1 MKQIDSINLY
11 NAYMNGADYVM
22 QQKTNLNKI
31 NVFPVA
37 DGDTGSNLY
46 ATMRSII
53 NDSKVNN
60 SIKDTLESIADAS
73 LSGARGN
80 SGIIFSQFLNGLS
93 IEMNGEDLVT
103 MEEFAIAHKNS
114 IDYAY
119 KAVETPVEGTMLT
132 VIKDWANSLFDFHKK
147 AEDFHDLLA
156 QAYSVL
162 ENSLRKTKEQLNILK
177 RAGVVDSG
185 AKGFVIFMK
194 GFIEALRTGER
205 KAANYEDPDNSL
217 VIQNEDHLETQFR
230 YCVEAK
236 IKGCSDTGTLLKSIG
251 GLGDSLIVAGNQRV
265 ARVHVHTNSPDKV
278 FDIISLHE
286 EIISQKIDD
295 MKMQSEIVNNR
306 KYEIAVVT
314 DSIADLPQDFID
326 DYQIQL
332 IPINILMGG
341 KEYLDKLSVSNEKV
355 IEMIE
360 SGIEFPTSSQPVVK
374 NIENTFIYLLEHYSK
389 VIAITVA
396 SELSG
401 TYNAFKKAAENVNE
415 YGNVYVID
423 SKLNSGAQGL
433 LVANCAKLIAKNFSY
448 DETIEKIEKL
458 RSKIKIIVSVS
469 NLTNMIKGGRLGT
482 TAGKIAQKLNMK
494 PIVTLDKNG
503 KGTLGGAAFSQK
515 GSQRKIIKKVEK
527 LYKENKLESY
537 SIIYIDDE
545 KPALEIAEEI
555 EKITGMKPEFFSK
568 SSSVIAISAGT
579 GALAVSFIEK

>member
-1 MKQIDSINLY
+1 MKQIDSLNLY
-11 NAYMNGADYVM
+11 NAYMTGAEYVM
-22 QQKTNLNKI
+22 KQKLNLNKI

-37 DGDTGSNLY
+37 DGDTGSNLD

-53 NDSKVNN
+53 NDSKVNG
-60 SIKDTLESIADAS
+60 SVKATLESIADAS

-93 IEMNGEDLVT
+93 MEIGGDDLIS

-114 IDYAY
+114 VEYAY
-119 KAVETPVEGTMLT
+119 KAIENPVEGTMLT
-132 VIKDWANSLFDFHKK
+132 VIKDWANSLFDFHKRAK
-147 AEDFHDLLA
+147 DFHDLLSH
-156 QAYSVL
+156 AYSTL
-162 ENSLRKTKEQLNILK
+162 EKSLKKTKEQLSVLK

-185 AKGFVIFMK
+185 AKGFVVFMK
-194 GFIEALRTGER
+194 GFIEALISGKR
-205 KAANYEDPDNSL
+205 NSVYIDDPDENTEAEIDS
-217 VIQNEDHLETQFR
+217 HLATKYR

-236 IKGCSDTGTLLKSIG
+236 IKGCSDTGLLLKSIT
-251 GLGDSLIVAGNQRV
+251 GLGDSLIVAGNTRV
-265 ARVHVHTNSPDKV
+265 ARVHIHTNYPHKV
-278 FDIISLHE
+278 FDIIALHE

-295 MKMQSEIVNNR
+295 MKLQSEIVSNR
-306 KYEIAVVT
+306 KFDIALIT

-326 DYQIQL
+326 EYQIQMM
-332 IPINILMGG
+332 PINILMGG
-341 KEYLDKLSVSNEKV
+341 KEYFDKLSITNEKV

-360 SGIEFPTSSQPVVK
+360 SGIEFPTSSQPAIK
-374 NIENTFIYLLEHYSK
+374 NIEDVLLYLLEHYNS
-389 VIAITVA
+389 VIAVTVA

-401 TYNAFKKAAENVNE
+401 TYSAFKKAADSVKNSGKVT
-415 YGNVYVID
+415 VID

-433 LVANCAKLIAKNFSY
+433 LVAKCAKLIAENKSH
-448 DETIEKIEKL
+448 DEIVENIENL

-482 TAGKIAQKLNMK
+482 TSGKIAQKLNMK

-515 GSQRKIIKKVEK
+515 GSKRKILKRVVK
-527 LYKENKLESY
+527 LHKTNKLESY

-545 KPALEIAEEI
+545 SQAREIAEAI
-555 EKITGMKPEFFSK
+555 ESITCMKPQFFSK